1 MKKHV
6 HFLLIVAAMLLPLS
20 LSAQGAVSAPYEETF
35 DNGLGSWTA
44 IDNDADGH
52 NWTATDGYVMSE
64 SYGDDGAY
72 TPDNWLVS
80 PAITL
85 GNGVFTLSWDDVNH
99 DESYP
104 EHYSVY
110 ISTTG
115 GTVADFLA
123 GVQIYD
129 YTFTTEQ
136 VWETVTYPLE
146 DYAGQTIWIAFRHW
160 DVEDMWRMGI
170 DNVKIVSSDCPSL
183 TGLTL
188 VNISS
193 SEAVFQWNGSSAYT
207 GYKVYLDGAAY
218 PVTEN
223 SVAISQLT
231 PATQYTVQVA
241 GICSNGDTAFSA
253 PLQFATTIEGGCQL
267 TVTAA
272 DSYGDGWNGGS
283 LVIKQNGTTLDSI
296 VVTSAMGK
304 NLQTY
309 TYNVVANVPLS
320 FVWNKGNY
328 DDEVRFT
335 ISSSSL
341 SEPLYTCTSA
351 ANLNGEVLYLGN
363 PCAACGAPQGLN
375 VGAITGTTAQF
386 GWEAGDASVW
396 QLVIGGA
403 THLCTTPSYTATGL
417 SPATAYTAV
426 LSSMCSDGSL
436 SASASV
442 GFTTACDALTL
453 PAAIDFEDAT
463 ADQLPS
469 CWIAQGS
476 GTAVQVA
483 DNNSYL
489 SFSNAG
495 LTVLNKPVAI
505 PATGLRVAFER
516 NGSGYFY
523 YGYVTNP
530 SDASTFVQ
538 MGSANYSDNGWT
550 MYDFAIEDASL
561 GQVYIAFSKTS
572 SYGLTMVDNINVVE
586 FTGCKTPENFTRT
599 GYTDTEISVR
609 WTGCSAQAYEAA
621 LSTTYNFIDSV
632 TTVYTTTDTFFT
644 FTGLVPQ
651 TYYYY
656 RVRSLCDGY
665 ATGWSDYYSNTT
677 LATWPVVAGLSLSAT
692 GFETAAFSWYYSVG
706 YAANPLEGWRVGW
719 RAVGETEWQTADLPA
734 SNNGSY
740 SLDGLAQGT
749 EYEFAVWPISLGEQ
763 REGAML
769 PFSTL
774 DCRTRMVGVNASG
787 YIPTHANY
795 KYSFTEQ
802 IYTAADLQG
811 LGDTLSGIDFHVLS
825 SPVDTFRTVD
835 VYLVNSSLEAF
846 ASASSY
852 IPVDQMTLVAQNA
865 QLGLQ
870 LGSHHIAFNAPFVRN
885 ADSNLIVAVYDHSGF
900 YQGSTN
906 WASVNN
912 VGSGRSLHYY
922 TDSPM
927 TSDAPTGNSGTD
939 AIVAQAT
946 FYANTCEMPDA
957 CETPVISASEVDGGL
972 NITISPAQPN
982 IAYILRYRAI
992 SNNPT
997 DWIAL
1002 VDSLTSGFFRFDSRV
1017 MYDQYEF
1024 EAYRVCNGDTLS
1036 ANYYTWY
1043 SNCYTP
1049 SINAW
1054 IDNENNYVVA
1064 LSYGDE
1070 DALNTIKYVIYN
1082 DNTGSYDTVTVG
1094 QYTGNDTVTLSL
1106 RSSNNVRF
1114 FVSRACDNGEVT
1126 NYTYWVNA
1134 NCFGPDMSVWLDS
1147 ANNYVVAWN
1156 GDANMEYTLWYNTYN
1171 NATGM
1176 DDTVTVGQYTG
1187 SDTVTL
1193 DIVLRY
1199 GVYFYVGCQCDN
1211 SMAINSWW
1219 MNGNC
1224 QTPSVNY
1231 EWSESGITLYDYNY
1245 REGNEYNIYYRRA
1258 WYGDEYTLLA
1268 SGVTT
1273 PTYTVSGF
1281 SNNMYWEFAM
1291 SRMCGGEEVFGSTYC
1306 YGDCAAPNVWTNES
1320 GDLQWS
1326 YVSGSEYEISL
1337 YNENIGDY
1345 DVLDI
1350 VNDSVYSLANFNGD
1364 RSYDFRIGRNCSSEM
1379 MYSYYSANGY
1389 CQGLWFNTAEATAE
1403 SMTFTWPN
1411 EEQIAVMVQWGL
1423 RGGEFTDSV
1432 LLAAGDTAYTITGL
1446 ESGTNYQ
1453 VRLGRECRNG
1463 WVYGNTLNWKTNC
1476 GGPKAVPYHEDFDQ
1490 MDLNYYVYDPCWIAG
1505 TTSTEPKS
1513 GNNWP
1518 AIVAFTGNE
1527 VDHMTRLI
1535 GGGWVVLPEVDA
1547 PINELQV
1554 RVRYVAGGDEAEM
1567 ILGVLNIDDDF
1578 EDLIVLDT
1586 IRHGDY
1592 GSEQSVWYTYR
1603 FDELTDLTKNRIVF
1617 YGFQTSGYYSN
1628 LAEVTVEM
1636 IPPCAEVG
1644 GLACTGTTND
1654 GATLTWNAAEGQFV
1668 EYVVEYGPKGFA
1680 LGQGTQAT
1688 STTNSITLSGLSPA
1702 TTYEAYVKVNCG
1714 RQGLSHESSVVRF
1727 TTECVA
1733 VDYVYEEFDS
1743 YVVPGNTYYGV
1754 LPTCWTYDPVNTNL
1768 AVGLLPQVTSNNDY
1782 SLYMEA
1788 FTYVAL
1794 PEMNRPLS
1802 ELMVEFYVDM
1812 YQEGNGLYDGGD
1824 TLVIGSVSHNGE
1836 GFGSTFVPI
1845 DTVYEDGYH
1854 KIYFDTY
1861 TGLNRHIA
1869 FRNINGQNTYTAI
1882 NLHYV
1887 NVVDMPICFTPQ
1899 NLTATAV
1906 DAHTITLDWEMERPM
1921 ANYVVQ
1927 WYNPYAG
1934 QWQDTMVT
1942 EYPVNF
1948 TGLHEQT
1955 GYDFEVYSIC
1965 GEDNWQYGGYVS
1977 AYTPEACPSLSN
1989 MYIDNTGTNSVTF
2002 QWVGGSG
2009 TVLVEAWNNNG
2020 NPVLDRTEI
2029 VSGSSYTLT
2038 GLRSNTY
2045 YQLRVYNYCDGEQS
2059 NNYSSWWFNTQAN
2072 CAEPMNFIASE
2083 VDTDHLTF
2091 TWEGTAAQ
2099 WHIRSGGGTIDSV
2112 FSGNSFTITDP
2123 IGGAIY
2129 EMYLKAVCSELD
2141 ESGEVYASAE
2151 VPCDTL
2157 HLTADVSLFENFDNI
2172 LSWLPG
2178 CWFLEEYNAGAY
2190 GYINGNLNHSG
2201 NRGIVV
2207 GSSAGEA
2214 GDMIVATK
2222 AFTADT
2228 AMALEFYYNSL
2239 YGATS
2244 FRVGYD
2250 TVDTEGN
2257 VGRVYSDT
2265 IESAVGV
2272 PTVYRDTLPANAVRV
2287 VFHYFALAADPA
2299 NNHYL
2304 GFDDVSLSVLPPA
2317 TCAAPAT
2324 VDVTEVTASSVS
2336 LAVSGD
2342 ATATAGYAVRLTAPD
2357 GTVMELTTEDGG
2369 ATFDGLMQ
2377 ATTYAISARTL
2388 CGEVNSPWINFG
2400 EATTGCELLS
2410 VPHFFDLSEEADEVL
2425 PSCWAYDPTA
2435 QGYNYGW
2442 YPMHKSA
2449 YRQNNGIR
2457 MVGNMI
2463 VALPEV
2469 DANLSSLMLS
2479 FNLSGENNYGTVE
2492 VGVVENAAHG
2502 FNSTFTPLAVYDQSA
2517 GDVELLLSGYSG
2529 SGRRVAFRHVA
2540 GDTSLFCS
2548 GYITDIVLDYAPA
2561 CMAPAGLTVT
2571 EVTTT
2576 SVTIDWIDQIP
2587 AEMWSIV
2594 YDNQTMT
2601 VFEHPVT
2608 ISGLQPNTSYG
2619 FMVSTICGDDIYSS
2633 YVYATT
2639 GCASI
2644 AELPYST
2651 QFEEFAIESIPS
2663 CWGFDAANLSEN
2675 GGMTPQVWNIG
2686 DNAMLMVGN
2695 AIVMMPEFEAD
2706 LSTLMLQFDL
2716 IMGAGDNINSFEVGV
2731 YETGAAGAT
2740 FVPIDTMDAF
2750 TTCMVYF
2757 DSYEGQGGRIAFRQT
2772 APAGSFAYTFFDNLT
2787 VQLAPTCFVPENITR
2802 TATTNS
2808 VTLDWEDHGTPTAWH
2823 ITYYSSNDYIYYDT
2837 VVSSHPVTIGGLL
2850 SGTGYN
2856 FVISAV
2862 CGANDESS
2870 QLWVNATTGCD
2881 VIEGLPV
2888 LFSFE
2893 NGSLNCWELYNSGI
2907 NWYNSAVLYFNTYDQ
2922 TYAYTPI
2929 LVTGEEQV
2937 IVDFEVTPD
2946 WSDNGTSWTLG
2957 VASVVA
2963 DGTDTLDMQ
2972 QLTFSASTHV
2982 QFTLSMTEAARLL
2995 FTNETPAGT
3004 FYIDDIVIR
3013 RVPDCGVPTG
3023 LALTEAVANSLSFSW
3038 EGTGSS
3044 YELKLNN
3051 AATGAAVEATTTE
3064 TVYTFGDLRP
3074 GTDYVF
3080 TVRAIC
3086 PNGEGTEWVDLA
3098 ASTACDIIVD
3108 LPFTYN
3114 FDFDAQGTLP
3124 ACWAYD
3130 PTATILGANNNQ
3142 AGVPQ
3147 VNYYSAAAGSVLN
3160 IDYSSIVALPEMAA
3174 PINTLTVDFNVVEA
3188 GGNAADAILVA
3199 GVVSNAEAGF
3209 AETFV
3214 GIDTLHF
3221 TDAAIVGHHSFDFGT
3236 YDGDGNRVA
3245 FRTVTPTDT
3254 WHYLSIDSV
3263 VISTTM
3269 APCLA
3274 PTALSIEE
3282 TDLEQVVLDWTP
3294 VGDETVWEVL
3304 IENET
3309 TYRTVTVTA
3318 HPATIT
3324 GLTRGTNYLASVRAV
3339 CGDAQVPGSWSDN
3352 ISFTTDYC
3360 HPGIPTAVEVA
3371 NITRDGATI
3380 SWTPAAADDSVWM
3393 VELVVDAISQ
3403 HVAETFGITDFDSI
3417 PLNERTSYLTA
3428 TANPYVIEGMLLP
3441 GCTYSIRV
3449 ATLCDEAS
3457 GFVSAFSESTQFTTG
3472 DCIGLSNLA
3481 VNNITATSATVSWT
3495 DDMDSAS
3502 RNVYVQPA
3510 GDGFDWSSVVFYGT
3524 AYSTNIEVTGLEP
3537 MTTYDV
3543 YVETLCGGMWMMS
3556 EPYTFTTARTRH
3568 VATASVNDTLRGS
3581 AAVSNAQPWYGDT
3594 VVFSATPAV
3603 GYHFVG
3609 WSNGTTDATTSVV
3622 ATGDVDLTAYFAIN
3636 NYTVTVS
3643 YDATRGSVMGAN
3655 AAVANGTSYTVS
3667 HGTEVNF
3674 TATAADDYRFVGWTD
3689 GSTSFDSATI
3699 AYVVTSDVTLTATFA
3714 ETGLYYLTV
3723 STVGNGTVTGA
3734 GEYSEGTEVTLTA
3747 TAAVGSHFMH
3757 WILPDGNVTDSS
3769 TTVTMNS
3776 DLTVTAVFAP
3786 DTYTVSVSAADDQM
3800 GTVSGAGVYDYGTAV
3815 VIAATPAAGYHFTSW
3830 NDGNMVTPRTISLVG
3845 DTSFV
3850 ASFDTNIYQL
3860 IVSYDAVMG
3869 TVDAPATVKHF
3880 APATLTAEANYGY
3893 HFTGWSDTQGN
3904 MLATDASFEL
3914 NAVCDTALVAL
3925 FERNAYIAATGV
3937 NDTLMG
3943 TATVSD
3949 AAPLYLDVVTFTAVA
3964 NTGYHFTGWSNG
3976 STDATIEV
3984 VVGGDTTVTAIF
3996 ALNQYTATATVNAAA
4011 MGTATVSNAAPYHGD
4026 TVVFT
4031 AVAAEG
4037 CHFIGWSNGDTAA
4050 SIELVAVADI
4060 ALTANF
4066 AINTYLVTVSYDATR
4081 GGVMDAA
4088 GAAVAAGTVYTVNHG
4103 DTLHFM
4109 ADAFDNGSR
4118 FVNWTDGSVVLT
4130 TEAIDYVVT
4139 SAVTLTANFAS
4150 IDSAMLTLSVNDAS
4164 MGTVSGAGMYLV
4176 GATATVSAA
4185 AAEHYH
4191 FMYWSNG
4198 STLATTSVVVDSD
4211 MVLIAYFAI
4220 DTHTVSVTYDTA
4232 MGTVS
4237 GAGQYAYGTTA
4248 TLTATPND
4256 GYHFI
4261 GWSNGESTP
4270 TISLTVAADIAL
4282 TATFAADTVYYTV
4295 VVASA
4300 DTLMGTV
4307 STVGGTYAAG
4317 TSLTVT
4323 ATPNEGYV
4331 FAGWLSGT
4339 AIVSTSATYTFTVA
4353 SDVTLTALFAQGQP
4367 TPTAFVVT
4375 VEVNDPTMGY
4385 VTGGGT
4391 YAEAAEC
4398 TLEAHANAGYRFVR
4412 WMNGNV
4418 QVGTEGDP
4426 TLTFTVSANITI
4438 TAVFEQ
4444 NDGVED
4450 VDMSGV
4456 SVYSTD
4462 SKIIVRGAENRSIYL
4477 FDVNGRVI
4485 ASEANAAET
4494 CEFSMSS
4501 TGVYLVKVGDAPA
4514 RRVLVVR

>member
-20 LSAQGAVSAPYEETF
+20 LSAQGAVSALYEETF

-52 NWTATDGYVMSE
+52 NWTVTDGYVMSE

-72 TPDNWLVS
+72 APDNWLVS

-85 GNGVFTLSWDDVNH
+85 GSGVFTLSWDDVNY
-99 DESYP
+99 DGSYP

-253 PLQFATTIEGGCQL
+253 PLQFTTMIEGGCQL

-296 VVTSAMGK
+296 VVTNAMGK

-309 TYNVVANVPLS
+309 TYNVGANVPLS

-363 PCAACGAPQGLN
+363 PCAVCAAPQGFS

-436 SASASV
+436 SASSSV

-453 PAAIDFEDAT
+453 PAAIDFEDAS
-463 ADQLPS
+463 ADQLPP
-469 CWIAQGS
+469 CWIAQGG

-538 MGSANYSDNGWT
+538 MGSVNYTDNGWT
-550 MYDFAIEDASL
+550 TYDFIIEDATL
-561 GQVYIAFSKTS
+561 GQVYIAFSKSYS
-572 SYGLTMVDNINVVE
+572 SGQTKVDNINVME

-599 GYTDTEISVR
+599 GYTDTEISVG
-609 WTGCSAQAYEAA
+609 WTGSNAQAWEVA
-621 LSTTYNFIDSV
+621 LSTVYNFIDSV
-632 TTVYTTTDTFFT
+632 TTIYTSTDTFFT

-677 LATWPVVAGLSLSAT
+677 LATWPVVADLSLSAA

-719 RAVGETEWQTADLPA
+719 RTVGETEWQTADLPA

-740 SLDGLAQGT
+740 SLDGLEQGT

-802 IYTAADLQG
+802 IYNAADLQG

-927 TSDAPTGNSGTD
+927 TPDAPTGNSGTD

-946 FYANTCEMPDA
+946 FYANICEMPDV

-1002 VDSLTSGFFRFDSRV
+1002 ADSLISGFFRFDSRV

-1043 SNCYTP
+1043 SNCNAP
-1049 SINAW
+1049 SVDAW
-1054 IDNENNYVVA
+1054 IDNDNNYVVA

-1258 WYGDEYTLLA
+1258 WYGDEYTLIA

-1306 YGDCAAPNVWTNES
+1306 NGDCAAPSVWTNES

-1326 YVSGSEYEISL
+1326 YVPGSEYEISI
-1337 YNENIGDY
+1337 YNENTGVY

-1350 VNDSVYSLANFNGD
+1350 VNDSVYNLANFNGD

-1379 MYSYYSANGY
+1379 MYNYYSANGY
-1389 CQGLWFNTAEATAE
+1389 CQGLWFNTADATAE

-1453 VRLGRECRNG
+1453 VRLGRECRDG
-1463 WVYGNTLNWKTNC
+1463 WAYGNTLNWKTNC
-1476 GGPKAVPYHEDFDQ
+1476 GGPKAVPYHEDFDS

-1527 VDHMTRLI
+1527 ADHMTRLI

-1617 YGFQTSGYYSN
+1617 YGFQTEGYYSN

-1688 STTNSITLSGLSPA
+1688 STTNSITLSGLNPA

-1714 RQGLSHESSVVRF
+1714 RQGFSHESSVARF

-1733 VDYVYEEFDS
+1733 VDYVYEEFNS
-1743 YVVPGNTYYGV
+1743 YVVPGSTYYGI
-1754 LPTCWTYDPVNTNL
+1754 LPTCWTYDPANTNV
-1768 AVGLLPQVTSNNDY
+1768 AVGALPQVTADNDF

-1788 FTYVAL
+1788 LTYVAL
-1794 PEMNRPLS
+1794 PEMSRPLS
-1802 ELMVEFYVDM
+1802 ELMVEFNVIM
-1812 YQEGNGLYDGGD
+1812 YGD
-1824 TLVIGSVSHNGE
+1824 SLVVGTVSHNGE
-1836 GFGSTFVPI
+1836 GFGNTFVPI
-1845 DTVYEDGYH
+1845 DTVFGEGQH
-1854 KIYFDTY
+1854 SVYFDTY
-1861 TGLNRHIA
+1861 TGDNRYIA
-1869 FRNINGQNTYTAI
+1869 FKNINATNGFTSIY
-1882 NLHYV
+1882 LPYV
-1887 NVVDMPICFTPQ
+1887 NVTDMPTCFAPH
-1899 NLTATAV
+1899 NFTATAV
-1906 DAHTITLDWEMERPM
+1906 DAHTITLDWEMDRPM
-1921 ANYVVQ
+1921 ANYTIM
-1927 WYNPYAG
+1927 WYDPYVG
-1934 QWQDTMVT
+1934 QWQDTTVT
-1942 EYPVNF
+1942 EYPV
-1948 TGLHEQT
+1948 TIAGLNEQSW
-1955 GYDFEVYSIC
+1955 YDFELYSIC
-1965 GEDNWQYGGYVS
+1965 ADDNWQYGGYMSVN
-1977 AYTPEACPSLSN
+1977 TPEACPGLDN
-1989 MYIDNTGTNSVTF
+1989 MYIDSIGINGIAF

-2020 NPVLDRTEI
+2020 STAVLDRTEI

-2059 NNYSSWWFNTQAN
+2059 NNYSSWWFNTPAV
-2072 CAEPMNFIASE
+2072 CAEPTSFVASE
-2083 VDTDHLTF
+2083 VATDHLTF

-2112 FSGNSFTITDP
+2112 FSGNSFTIADP
-2123 IGGAIY
+2123 IGGATY
-2129 EMYLKAVCSELD
+2129 EMYLRAVCSELD
-2141 ESGEVYASAE
+2141 ESGEVYASAV

-2157 HLTADVSLFENFDNI
+2157 HLTADVSFFENFDN
-2172 LSWLPG
+2172 LSSSRPN
-2178 CWFLEEYNAGAY
+2178 CWYYEVFNGGGQ
-2190 GYINGNLNHSG
+2190 GYITGNMNRSG
-2201 NRGIVV
+2201 SRGMVL
-2207 GSSAGEA
+2207 GSTTDQL
-2214 GDMIVATK
+2214 GDMTLATK

-2228 AMALEFYYNSL
+2228 AMALEFYYNSM
-2239 YGATS
+2239 YFATT
-2244 FRVGYD
+2244 FRVDYD
-2250 TVDTEGN
+2250 TVGADGS
-2257 VGRVYSDT
+2257 VGRVYGDT
-2265 IESAVGV
+2265 VVAAVNVWG
-2272 PTVYRDTLPANAVRV
+2272 VYRDTLPTSAVRL
-2287 VFHYFALAADPA
+2287 YFSYFDLNSEPA
-2299 NNHYL
+2299 NRYF
-2304 GFDDVSLSVLPPA
+2304 GFDDVSLSVLAPA
-2317 TCAAPAT
+2317 TCPAPVAVSVESVG
-2324 VDVTEVTASSVS
+2324 VDYVALV
-2336 LAVSGD
+2336 VSGD
-2342 ATATAGYAVRLTAPD
+2342 ATATADYAVRLTAPD
-2357 GTVMELTTEDGG
+2357 GTVMELATDDGSV
-2369 ATFDGLMQ
+2369 TFTGLMQ

-2388 CGEVNSPWINFG
+2388 CGDVNSPWMNLG
-2400 EATTGCELLS
+2400 EVTTSCELVA
-2410 VPHFFDLSEEADEVL
+2410 VPHFFDLSNEADEVL

-2435 QGYNYGW
+2435 QSYNHGW

-2469 DANLSSLMLS
+2469 DAAMNTLKLSFTLSS
-2479 FNLSGENNYGTVE
+2479 ENGSGTVE
-2492 VGVVENAAHG
+2492 VGVVDSYAPG
-2502 FNSTFTPLAVYDQSA
+2502 FGSTFTPLAVYDQNA
-2517 GDVELLLSGYSG
+2517 GNIEMLLSAYTGT
-2529 SGRRVAFRHVA
+2529 GRRVAFRHVA
-2540 GDTSLFCS
+2540 GDTTNFCS
-2548 GYITDIVLDYAPA
+2548 GYITDIVLDNAPA
-2561 CMAPAGLTVT
+2561 CMAPANLTVT

-2576 SVTIDWIDQIP
+2576 SVTLDWVDQIP
-2587 AEMWSIV
+2587 AEMWNIV
-2594 YDNQTMT
+2594 YDNQSMS

-2608 ISGLQPNTSYG
+2608 ISGLQPNTNYV
-2619 FMVSTICGDDIYSS
+2619 FVVSTICGGESYSS
-2633 YVYATT
+2633 EVYAAT
-2639 GCASI
+2639 GCNII

-2651 QFEEFAIESIPS
+2651 
-2663 CWGFDAANLSEN
+2663 GFDEYAVNTMPACWDYDETSLSDN
-2675 GGMTPQVWNIG
+2675 GGWTPQVYNIG
-2686 DNAMLMVGN
+2686 DNAMLIVGN
-2695 AIVMMPEFEAD
+2695 AIVTMPEFEAD
-2706 LSTLMLQFDL
+2706 LNTLMLQFDL
-2716 IMGAGDNINSFEVGV
+2716 MMGGGDNITSFEVGV
-2731 YETGAAGAT
+2731 YETSAAGAT

-2750 TTCMVYF
+2750 NTRVVYF
-2757 DSYEGQGGRIAFRQT
+2757 NSYEGQGGRIAFRQM
-2772 APAGSFAYTFFDNLT
+2772 APTGSFAYTFLDNLIL
-2787 VQLAPTCFVPENITR
+2787 QQAPTCIVPENITA
-2802 TATTNS
+2802 TVTTNS
-2808 VTLDWEDHGTPTAWH
+2808 VTLDWEDNGTPTAWR
-2823 ITYYSSNDYIYYDT
+2823 IDYNNNNDYYSYNIET
-2837 VVSSHPVTIGGLL
+2837 TSHPVTIDGLQ
-2850 SGTGYN
+2850 SGTTYS
-2856 FVISAV
+2856 FCIRAI
-2862 CGANDESS
+2862 CGEDDMSS
-2870 QLWVNATTGCD
+2870 QSCVNVTTECE

-2888 LFSFE
+2888 LFDFD
-2893 NGSLNCWELYNSGI
+2893 NANLNCWVNMRSNI
-2907 NWYNSAVLYFNTYDQ
+2907 NWYNSAVLYFQSYGEA
-2922 TYAYTPI
+2922 YAYTPV
-2929 LVTGEEQV
+2929 LATGEEQV
-2937 IVDFEVTPD
+2937 LVDFEATPN
-2946 WSDNGTSWTLG
+2946 WNDNDTNWTLV
-2957 VASVVA
+2957 VASVSA
-2963 DGTDTLDMQ
+2963 DGADTIDMQ
-2972 QLTFSASTHV
+2972 QVTFSAATHV
-2982 QFTLSMTEAARLL
+2982 RLTLNMDDAARLL
-2995 FTNETPAGT
+2995 FVNATPAGT
-3004 FYIDDIVIR
+3004 FDIDNIAIR
-3013 RVPDCGVPTG
+3013 RVPNCDMPTE
-3023 LALTEAVANSLSFSW
+3023 LALAEATANSLGFSW
-3038 EGTGSS
+3038 DGTATS
-3044 YELKLNN
+3044 YGVSLVNIAN
-3051 AATGAAVEATTTE
+3051 GAAVNATTSE
-3064 TVYTFGDLRP
+3064 TTYTFGDLRP
-3074 GTDYVF
+3074 GTDYLF
-3080 TVRAIC
+3080 TVHAIC
-3086 PNGEGTEWVDLA
+3086 PNGESTTGVELE

-3108 LPFTYN
+3108 LPFTY
-3114 FDFDAQGTLP
+3114 DFDQDVQGTLP
-3124 ACWAYD
+3124 TCWAYD
-3130 PTATILGANNNQ
+3130 PMGTTLDETNTM

-3147 VNYYSAAAGSVLN
+3147 VNYYSSAIGSVLN
-3160 IDYSSIVALPEMAA
+3160 IDYNSIVALPEMAA
-3174 PINTLTVDFNVVEA
+3174 PISTLTVDFNVVEV
-3188 GGNAADAILVA
+3188 GGSAEDAILVA

-3214 GIDTLHF
+3214 GIDTIHF
-3221 TDAAIVGHHSFDFGT
+3221 TDASIVGHHSFDFGA
-3236 YDGDGNRVA
+3236 YAGDGNRVA

-3269 APCLA
+3269 TPCLP
-3274 PTALSIEE
+3274 PTGLDAEEVDIEYA
-3282 TDLEQVVLDWTP
+3282 VLDWTP
-3294 VGDETVWEVL
+3294 SGSETAWEILV
-3304 IENET
+3304 ENET
-3309 TYRTVTVTA
+3309 VYRTITVSE
-3318 HPATIT
+3318 HPVTIT
-3324 GLTRGTNYLASVRAV
+3324 GLARGTTYTASVRAL
-3339 CGDAQVPGSWSDN
+3339 CGDSQVPGTWSETL
-3352 ISFTTDYC
+3352 SFTTDFC
-3360 HPGIPTAVEVA
+3360 HPGVPTAVSV
-3371 NITRDGATI
+3371 TDVVRDGATI
-3380 SWTPAAADDSVWM
+3380 SWTPAAATDSLWV
-3393 VELVVDAISQ
+3393 VELVIDAISQ
-3403 HVAETFGITDFDSI
+3403 NVAETFGITDFSSI
-3417 PLNERTSYLTA
+3417 PLNERTNYFTA
-3428 TANPYVIEGMLLP
+3428 TENPFAIEGMLLP
-3441 GCTYSIRV
+3441 GCTYSVRV

-3457 GFVSAFSESTQFTTG
+3457 GFSSAFSESAQFITD
-3472 DCIGLSNLA
+3472 DCAGISDLA
-3481 VNNITATSATVSWT
+3481 VSNITATSATVAWT
-3495 DDMDSAS
+3495 DDMGNDI
-3502 RNVYVQPA
+3502 RYVYVQPA
-3510 GDGFDWSSVVFYGT
+3510 SSAFDWDSIVFEGT
-3524 AYSTNIEVTGLEP
+3524 AYTTSLEVTGLEP

-3543 YVETLCGGMWMMS
+3543 YVETSCGNLWMMS
-3556 EPYTFTTARTRH
+3556 EPYTFTTNRTRH
-3568 VATASVNDTLRGS
+3568 AATVSVNDTLRGS
-3581 AAVSNAQPWYGDT
+3581 AMVSNAQPWYGDT

-3609 WSNGTTDATTSVV
+3609 WSNGSTDAVTSVV
-3622 ATGDVDLTAYFAIN
+3622 ATSDVALTAYFAIN
-3636 NYTVTVS
+3636 NYTLTIS
-3643 YDATRGSVMGAN
+3643 YDATRGSVAS
-3655 AAVANGTSYTVS
+3655 ATASVPNGTTYTIS
-3667 HGTEVNF
+3667 HGSEVSF
-3674 TATAADDYRFVGWTD
+3674 TATANGDYRFVGWND
-3689 GSTSFDSATI
+3689 GSTTFETSDIT
-3699 AYVVTSDVTLTATFA
+3699 YTVTSDVTLTANFA
-3714 ETGLYYLTV
+3714 DAGLYYLTV
-3723 STVGNGTVTGA
+3723 NTVGNGTATGA
-3734 GEYSEGTEVTLTA
+3734 GEYEEGTEVELTA
-3747 TAAVGSHFMH
+3747 TPAVGSHFMY
-3757 WILPDGNVTDSS
+3757 WILPDNTATSETIAVTVS
-3769 TTVTMNS
+3769 TDMY
-3776 DLTVTAVFAP
+3776 VTAVFAP
-3786 DTYTVSVSAADDQM
+3786 DTHTVAVSTGSELM
-3800 GTVSGAGVYDYGTAV
+3800 GAVSGGGEYAYGTAV
-3815 VIAATPAAGYHFTSW
+3815 QIEAIAETGYHFIGW
-3830 NDGNMVTPRTISLVG
+3830 NDGNVVNPRTISLVG
-3845 DTSFV
+3845 DTAFV
-3850 ASFDTNIYQL
+3850 ALFDTNVYQL
-3860 IVSYDAVMG
+3860 TVSFDATMG
-3869 TVDAPATVKHF
+3869 AVEAPAVLKHF
-3880 APATLTAEANYGY
+3880 VPATLTASANYGY
-3893 HFTGWSDTQGN
+3893 HFVGWSDAMGN
-3904 MLATDASFEL
+3904 MLATGAILAVDAVS
-3914 NAVCDTALVAL
+3914 DTALVAV
-3925 FERNAYIAATGV
+3925 FERNAYSVSTGV

-3943 TATVSD
+3943 TATVSNEN
-3949 AAPLYLDVVTFTAVA
+3949 PLYLDVVTFTAVA

-3976 STDATIEV
+3976 ETDAIINV
-3984 VVGGDTTVTAIF
+3984 VVRGDTTVTATF
-3996 ALNQYTATATVNAAA
+3996 AHNQYAAIAAVNADAL
-4011 MGTATVSNAAPYHGD
+4011 GTATVSNAAPYHGD

-4037 CHFIGWSNGDTAA
+4037 CHFTGWSNGDTAA
-4050 SIELVAVADI
+4050 SIEIVALGDI
-4060 ALTANF
+4060 TLTANF
-4066 AINTYLVTVSYDATR
+4066 AVNVYNVTVGYDATR
-4081 GGVMDAA
+4081 GSVVDAA
-4088 GAAVAAGTVYTVNHG
+4088 GADVAAGSVFEVEHG
-4103 DTLHFM
+4103 TTLHFT
-4109 ADAFDNGSR
+4109 ASAIDDGSR
-4118 FVNWTDGSVVLT
+4118 FVSWTDGTAVLT
-4130 TEAIDYVVT
+4130 TETIDYVVT
-4139 SAVTLTANFAS
+4139 SDVALTATFAS
-4150 IDSAMLTLSVNDAS
+4150 NDSAMLTLVVGNAG
-4164 MGTVSGAGMYLV
+4164 MGTVSGAGMYQI
-4176 GATATVSAA
+4176 GDTANITAIP
-4185 AAEHYH
+4185 AEHHH
-4191 FMYWSNG
+4191 FIGWSNG
-4198 STLATTSVVVDSD
+4198 SAEAATTVVVDSD
-4211 MVLIAYFAI
+4211 TILTAYFAI
-4220 DTHTVSVTYDTA
+4220 DTHTVLVSCDTA
-4232 MGTVS
+4232 MGTVV
-4237 GAGQYAYGTTA
+4237 GAGQYAYGTEA
-4248 TLTATPND
+4248 TLVATAAD
-4256 GYHFI
+4256 GYRFT
-4261 GWSNGESTP
+4261 GWSNGD
-4270 TISLTVAADIAL
+4270 TVASISFTVVSD
-4282 TATFAADTVYYTV
+4282 TAVEAYFEAIVVPGDTVYYTV
-4295 VVASA
+4295 SVFSS
-4300 DTLMGTV
+4300 DTMMGTV
-4307 STVGGTYAAG
+4307 STAGGVFAEG

-4331 FAGWLSGT
+4331 FVAWMSDT
-4339 AIVSTSATYTFTVA
+4339 ATLATTATYTFTVDA
-4353 SDVTLTALFAQGQP
+4353 DITLTALFAQGQP
-4367 TPTAFVVT
+4367 VPTAYVVS
-4375 VEVNDPTMGY
+4375 VEVNDPAMGY
-4385 VTGGGT
+4385 VEGSGT
-4391 YAEAAEC
+4391 YNEGSMC
-4398 TLEAHANAGYRFVR
+4398 TLTAHAYEGYRFVG
-4412 WMNGNV
+4412 WMNGD
-4418 QVGTEGDP
+4418 QMASTDSIYS
-4426 TLTFTVSANITI
+4426 FTVNANITL
-4438 TAVFEQ
+4438 TAVFERD
-4444 NDGVED
+4444 NDGID
-4450 VDMSGV
+4450 NVDANSAT
-4456 SVYSTD
+4456 VYSTD
-4462 SKIIVRGAENRSIYL
+4462 GKIVVRGAADGDVLVY
-4477 FDVNGRVI
+4477 DVNGRLVC
-4485 ASEANAAET
+4485 SELRVADG
-4494 CEFSMSS
+4494 CEFRMAAA
-4501 TGVYLVKVGDAPA
+4501 GVYLVKVGNAPA
-4514 RRVLVVR
+4514 KRVIVVR